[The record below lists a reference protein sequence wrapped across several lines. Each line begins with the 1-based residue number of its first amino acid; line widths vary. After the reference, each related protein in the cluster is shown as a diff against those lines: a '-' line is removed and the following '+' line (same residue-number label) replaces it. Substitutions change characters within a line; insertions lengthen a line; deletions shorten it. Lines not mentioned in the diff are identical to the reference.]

1 MIQQQRKQHMKKPLM
16 AVAFS
21 ALALQACVM
30 APPQP
35 DPVMVQQPPVM
46 VQQAPGVIVSPPASV
61 VVPPGVVYVA
71 PSYPAPAVG
80 FVWEFHPR
88 FGWGWRHPHR
98 GWHRGWR

>member
-1 MIQQQRKQHMKKPLM
+1 MIKSFLSI
-16 AVAFS
+16 ALSV
-21 ALALQACVM
+21 LALQACIM

-35 DPVMVQQPPVM
+35 APVVIQQPPVM
-46 VQQAPGVIVSPPASV
+46 VQQAPDVIVSPPMGV

-71 PSYPAPAVG
+71 PAYPAPAVG

-88 FGWGWRHPHR
+88 FGWGWRHPQR

>member
-1 MIQQQRKQHMKKPLM
+1 MNK
-16 AVAFS
+16 AVIFL
-21 ALALQACVM
+21 ALSTIGLQACVM

-35 DPVMVQQPPVM
+35 VPMVVHQPAVVVQQPP
-46 VQQAPGVIVSPPASV
+46 GI

-71 PSYPAPAVG
+71 PTYPAPAIG

-88 FGWGWRHPHR
+88 FGWGWRHPQH

>member
-1 MIQQQRKQHMKKPLM
+1 MNKFLIATSLTT
-16 AVAFS
+16 
-21 ALALQACVM
+21 LILQACVM

-35 DPVMVQQPPVM
+35 VPVMVEQPPVIGQP
-46 VQQAPGVIVSPPASV
+46 VPGAVVSPPMGV

-71 PSYPAPAVG
+71 PTYAPPAVG